1 MIDDPDP
8 ERVFDPELDPRDKP
22 RPRPRPF
29 PIDPDPEPRFP
40 PRDDLGLAPRG

>member
-8 ERVFDPELDPRDKP
+8 ESVFDPEFDPRDK
-22 RPRPRPF
+22 PRPRPF